1 MRVASTET
9 KCGTCEREIEV
20 LWNTNIGIARRK
32 ATATVLMSED
42 EKTEVLRNA
51 EAGGIWPE
59 TSIIWRNDNQTVALV
74 DIPHSVELAQQF
86 ERHERRRIASINPI
100 SRPYDCTEPKSVKA
114 LTALAKPKIYDLIL
128 EKTVQLALD
137 EARNHNPTAWNFER
151 FVEGHISDQPHFGA
165 KRDRETCTTSG
176 TGDASAIP
184 TQSPLSKRRYHVTKI
199 EKFLKESDAS
209 PDTILQATPLEV
221 AAGADD
227 TLYPPHSTFV
237 PGTIEEFMPFF
248 QQDSSQYDLVI
259 MDPPWP
265 NRSVRRVGN
274 YQTAPDAADTKRLLA
289 SIPLEDK
296 LNDNGIVGVWVT
308 NKQVLR
314 DLVLGKENQPG
325 LFQQWGIQL
334 IEEWVWVKITSSG
347 EPVTPIEGV
356 WRKPWEILLVGRRL
370 APGSEPG
377 FTRRVLLAVPDLH
390 SRKPNMAELF
400 KPCLPQE
407 PRCLEIFAR
416 NLTAGWTSWGN
427 EVLKFQSAKCWS
439 ERISFCIEP

>member
-1 MRVASTET
+1 MRMVSKKT
-9 KCGTCEREIEV
+9 KCGTCEMEIEV
-20 LWNTNIGIARRK
+20 LWNTNAGNARRE
-32 ATATVLMSED
+32 AIATVLMSED

-59 TSIIWRNDNQTVALV
+59 TSIIWRNDNHTVALV

-86 ERHERRRIASINPI
+86 ERNERRRIASINPI
-100 SRPYDCTEPKSVKA
+100 SRPYDSTEPKSVKA
-114 LTALAKPKIYDLIL
+114 LAALTKPKIYDLIL

-137 EARNHNPTAWNFER
+137 EVRNHNPTAWSWER
-151 FVEGHISDQPHFGA
+151 FVEEQFSDQPHFGA
-165 KRDRETCTTSG
+165 KRDRETCTKSG
-176 TGDASAIP
+176 TGDVSATP
-184 TQSPLSKRRYHVTKI
+184 TQSPLSKRRYYVTKI
-199 EKFLKESDAS
+199 EKSVKGSDTS

-227 TLYPPHSTFV
+227 TLYPPNSTFV
-237 PGTIEEFMPFF
+237 PGTIEGFMPFF

-274 YQTAPDAADTKRLLA
+274 YQTASDAADTKRLLA

-296 LNDNGIVGVWVT
+296 LNINGIVGVWVT

-314 DLVLGKENQPG
+314 DLVLGKENQAG

-334 IEEWVWVKITSSG
+334 IEEWVWLKITSSG
-347 EPVTPIEGV
+347 DPVTPIDGL

-370 APGSEPG
+370 PPGAEPG

-400 KPCLPQE
+400 RPCLPQE

-439 ERISFCIEP
+439 ERISC

>member
-1 MRVASTET
+1 MRHVQ
-9 KCGTCEREIEV
+9 REIDV
-20 LWNTNIGIARRK
+20 LWNTNTGIARGE
-32 ATATVLMSED
+32 ATATVLMKENA
-42 EKTEVLRNA
+42 EKEVLRNA
-51 EAGGIWPE
+51 DAGGIWPE
-59 TSIIWRNDNQTVALV
+59 TSIIWRNDNHTVALV

-86 ERHERRRIASINPI
+86 DRDGRRKIISINPI
-100 SRPYDCTEPKSVKA
+100 SRPFGSTEPKSVKA
-114 LTALAKPKIYDLIL
+114 LMALPKPKIYDLIL
-128 EKTVQLALD
+128 EKIVQLALD
-137 EARNHNPTAWNFER
+137 EVRNHNPTAWSWER
-151 FVEGHISDQPHFGA
+151 FVEEQIPDQPQFGA
-165 KRDRETCTTSG
+165 KRGRETCTAPG
-176 TGDASAIP
+176 TGDASATP
-184 TQSPLSKRRYHVTKI
+184 NQSPLSKRRYHVTKI
-199 EKFLKESDAS
+199 EKFVKENDISA
-209 PDTILQATPLEV
+209 DTILLATPLEV
-221 AAGADD
+221 AAGPDD
-227 TLYPPHSTFV
+227 TLYPPNSTFV

-248 QQDSSQYDLVI
+248 QQDSSKYDLVI

-314 DLVLGKENQPG
+314 DLLLGKENQPG
-325 LFQQWGIQL
+325 LFQQWGIHL
-334 IEEWVWVKITSSG
+334 IEEWVWLKITSSG
-347 EPVTPIEGV
+347 EPVTPIDGV

-370 APGSEPG
+370 PPGAESG

-400 KPCLPQE
+400 RPCLPQE

-427 EVLKFQSAKCWS
+427 EVLKFQSAKYWS
-439 ERISFCIEP
+439 ETISC